1 MFAPFQVLLFGFNLS
16 FVILISSFTQHHG
29 MHRMRNAQLAPP
41 QTNSSWPIIIGVC
54 ICLAALTWVVFGQT
68 LWHDFVNYDDP
79 RYVYENTR
87 ITSGLSISGIAWA
100 FTHIHS
106 MNWHPLTTI
115 SHMLDCQLYG
125 LRAGWHHFTNV
136 LLHTFAAILLFLALQ
151 QMTGGPGRTGSIWR
165 SAFVAA
171 VFAIHPLRVESVAWI
186 AERKDVLSG
195 VFFMLTLLA
204 YVHYVRAPSI
214 GRYLLVAVGFA
225 FGLMSKP
232 MLVTLPFVLLLLDYW
247 PLSRLGDVGS
257 GKPAAREQV
266 LSGHWSVVS
275 GQFLKLVVE
284 KIPLLTL
291 SAVSS
296 VVTFLAQKGVVGETE
311 QLPVL
316 ARINN
321 AVVSYVLYIWQ
332 MLWPVNLAVFYPH
345 PENQLALWEVLLSL
359 LLLLGITATAIVLR
373 KTRPYFIMGWLW
385 YLGMLV
391 PVIGLVQV
399 GWQGRADRYT
409 YLPQVGLYIAATWA
423 VTDLTALYRHQR
435 ATLTT
440 AAIVLIAAL
449 SSCAWVQ
456 TSYWRDSETLFRHVL
471 AVTTNNDVAE
481 NNLGIVFLGQ
491 GKLDE
496 AISLL
501 QSAVDRRP
509 DNSPAHENLAKA
521 LLQKGQVADAL
532 THYRKLLDLQPD
544 NMEVH
549 NIVGTVL
556 VQQGRVEEGVEE
568 WQKVLS
574 VEPNNGNAMSN
585 LAWIFA
591 TSPDESLRNGAK
603 AVQLAEQA
611 MRVSRGRI
619 SILFRTLAAAYAENG
634 RFVDAIRAAQR
645 GVELAN
651 SQGNS
656 GLATEL
662 QANIALYQE
671 QQPLR
676 DPSLT
681 NGSSSPN
688 RE

>member
-1 MFAPFQVLLFGFNLS
+1 MPNDRAAMFTPFRLSSFGFNWS
-16 FVILISSFTQHHG
+16 FVNRLPSFTQNRD
-29 MHRMRNAQLAPP
+29 MHRISAQLTSPRTNRSG
-41 QTNSSWPIIIGVC
+41 QTMGIC
-54 ICLAALTWVVFGQT
+54 IALAALSWLVFGQT

-79 RYVYENTR
+79 RYVYENTN
-87 ITSGLSISGIAWA
+87 ITEGLSISGIVWA

-125 LRAGWHHFTNV
+125 LKAGWHHCTNV
-136 LLHTFAAILLFLALQ
+136 LLHSIAVMLLFVGLL
-151 QMTGGPGRTGSIWR
+151 QMTGAFWR

-204 YVHYVRAPSI
+204 YLYYVRLPRT
-214 GRYLLVAVGFA
+214 GRYLMVVFVFA
-225 FGLMSKP
+225 CGLMSKP

-247 PLSRLGDVGS
+247 PLDRIRG
-257 GKPAAREQV
+257 QV
-266 LSGHWSVVS
+266 SKRVL
-275 GQFLKLVVE
+275 E
-284 KIPLLTL
+284 KIPLIAL

-296 VVTFLAQKGVVGETE
+296 IATLVAQKGAVGYTE
-311 QLPVL
+311 ELPVFE
-316 ARINN
+316 RFNN
-321 AVVSYVLYIWQ
+321 AVLSYVLYIWQ

-345 PENQLALWEVLLSL
+345 PENRLPLWQISSSFL
-359 LLLLGITATAIVLR
+359 LLICVTAVAIALR
-373 KTRPYFIMGWLW
+373 KKRPYLITGWLW
-385 YLGMLV
+385 YLGTLV

-409 YLPQVGLYIAATWA
+409 YLPQIGLYLALTWA
-423 VTDLTALYRHQR
+423 VADLTALYQHRR
-435 ATLTT
+435 VALST
-440 AAIVLIAAL
+440 AAILIIAAL
-449 SSCAWVQ
+449 SSGAWVQ
-456 TSYWRDSETLFRHVL
+456 TSYWRDSETLFRHAL

-501 QSAVDRRP
+501 QSAADLRP

-521 LLQKGQVADAL
+521 LLQKGRVADAL
-532 THYRKLLDLQPD
+532 VHYRKLLELQPD
-544 NMEVH
+544 DMEVH

-556 VQQGRVEEGVEE
+556 TQQGHVAEGVEE
-568 WQKVLS
+568 WQKVLAIR
-574 VEPNNGNAMSN
+574 PDNGNAMSN
-585 LAWIFA
+585 LAWVFA
-591 TSPDESLRNGAK
+591 TSPDESVRNGPK

-611 MRVSRGRI
+611 VRISGGRI
-619 SILFRTLAAAYAENG
+619 PILFRTLGAAYAESG
-634 RFVDAIRAAQR
+634 RFSEAIQAAQQ
-645 GVELAN
+645 GIELAN

-656 GLATEL
+656 NLAAEL
-662 QANIALYQE
+662 HGNITLYQQE
-671 QQPLR
+671 QPLR

-681 NGSSSPN
+681 NGSASP
-688 RE
+688 

>member
-1 MFAPFQVLLFGFNLS
+1 MKTTLNRCWLTVG
-16 FVILISSFTQHHG
+16 
-29 MHRMRNAQLAPP
+29 
-41 QTNSSWPIIIGVC
+41 
-54 ICLAALTWVVFGQT
+54 ICLFLALLTWLVFGQT
-68 LWHDFVNYDDP
+68 LWHDFINYDDP
-79 RYVYENTR
+79 RYVYEDTK
-87 ITSGLSISGIAWA
+87 ITGGLSISGIAWA

-106 MNWHPLTTI
+106 LNWHPLTTI

-125 LRAGWHHFTNV
+125 LKAGWHHFTNV
-136 LLHTFAAILLFLALQ
+136 LLHTVAAMLLFLALQ
-151 QMTGGPGRTGSIWR
+151 QMTGSVWR

-204 YVHYVRAPSI
+204 YVNYVRLPRI
-214 GRYLLVAVGFA
+214 RGYLAVVFLFA
-225 FGLMSKP
+225 CGLMSKP

-247 PLSRLGDVGS
+247 PLNRIKDQLW
-257 GKPAAREQV
+257 KR
-266 LSGHWSVVS
+266 
-275 GQFLKLVVE
+275 VVE
-284 KIPLLTL
+284 KIPLIAL

-296 VVTFLAQKGVVGETE
+296 VITFLVQKSAVGQTE
-311 QLPVL
+311 ELPIFE
-316 ARINN
+316 RINN

-345 PENQLALWEVLLSL
+345 PENRLPLWEIVCCLLVVMC
-359 LLLLGITATAIVLR
+359 ITVAAIALR
-373 KTRPYFIMGWLW
+373 THRPYLLTGWLW

-409 YLPQVGLYIAATWA
+409 YLPQIGLYIAATWA
-423 VTDLTALYRHQR
+423 VADLTILYRYQR
-435 ATLTT
+435 ATLST
-440 AAIVLIAAL
+440 AAILVIAAL
-449 SSCAWVQ
+449 SSCTWVQ
-456 TSYWRDSETLFRHVL
+456 SSYWRDSETLFRHAL

-501 QSAVDRRP
+501 QSAVDLRP

-532 THYRKLLDLQPD
+532 VHYRKLLDLQPD

-556 VQQGRVEEGVEE
+556 VQQGRVKEGAEE
-568 WQKVLS
+568 WEKVLS
-574 VEPNNGNAMSN
+574 VDADNGNAMSN
-585 LAWIFA
+585 LAWVFA
-591 TSPDESLRNGAK
+591 TSPDQSIRNGAK

-611 MRVSRGRI
+611 VRISGGRI
-619 SILFRTLAAAYAENG
+619 AILFRTLAAAYAEDG
-634 RFVDAIRAAQR
+634 RFSDAIQAAQR
-645 GVELAN
+645 GIQLAN
-651 SQGNS
+651 SQGNA
-656 GLATEL
+656 GLASEL
-662 QANIALYQE
+662 QANIELYLE

-681 NGSSSPN
+681 NASSSPHS
-688 RE
+688 E